1 MNRSFFAK
9 FTILAATLSFAA
21 AAFAAEP
28 LRIGVADDPTNCGRA
43 LKLLEAAGLIKNDPA
58 AKFAPEIKDITEYLY
73 NVEIVPTQA
82 NTLTAM
88 IDDLDAIVIGGNY
101 GIPAGLIPSKNGLFI
116 EKSDG
121 AGDNPFICVIA
132 ARTDEANDPDYAKV
146 VSAYRTQLVAEYMF
160 EEWKEARYPAFPFEK
175 NYTVPADFLEK
186 LNEYQSP
193 REGKRVIRVGVNG
206 AMNGQWNAV
215 QKVLDE
221 RGDKIFIELV
231 EFDAFNLPNEALSV
245 GDIELN
251 AFQHKAFLAKEIAAR
266 GYKIQSIGDTY
277 LGPQAI
283 YSHKYTTLDE
293 LKKAAAK

>member
-1 MNRSFFAK
+1 MNRSFVK
-9 FTILAATLSFAA
+9 TIAFVAAVLVLAA

-58 AKFAPEIKDITEYLY
+58 AGFAPEIKDITEYIY

-116 EKSDG
+116 EKGDG

-132 ARTDEANDPDYAKV
+132 ARTAEANDPDYAKV

-186 LNEYQSP
+186 LNEYVSDKA
-193 REGKRVIRVGVNG
+193 GKRVIRVGVNG

-215 QKVLDE
+215 QK
-221 RGDKIFIELV
+221 I
-231 EFDAFNLPNEALSV
+231 
-245 GDIELN
+245 
-251 AFQHKAFLAKEIAAR
+251 
-266 GYKIQSIGDTY
+266 
-277 LGPQAI
+277 
-283 YSHKYTTLDE
+283 LDE
-293 LKKAAAK
+293 LKAAAK

>member
-1 MNRSFFAK
+1 MNRSFIK
-9 FTILAATLSFAA
+9 KFAA
-21 AAFAAEP
+21 FIAVFAFAASAFAAEP

-58 AKFAPEIKDITEYLY
+58 ARFAPEIKDITEYLY

-116 EKSDG
+116 EKGDG
-121 AGDNPFICVIA
+121 AADNPFICVIA
-132 ARTDEANDPDYAKV
+132 ARTAEANDPDYAKI

-160 EEWKEARYPAFPFEK
+160 EEWKEARYPAFPFDK
-175 NYTVPADFLEK
+175 NYTVPANFLETI
-186 LNEYQSP
+186 NEYRSDKA
-193 REGKRVIRVGVNG
+193 GKRVIRVGVNG

-215 QKVLDE
+215 QKILDE

-251 AFQHKAFLAKEIAAR
+251 AFQHKAFL
-266 GYKIQSIGDTY
+266 
-277 LGPQAI
+277 
-283 YSHKYTTLDE
+283 
-293 LKKAAAK
+293 

>member
-1 MNRSFFAK
+1 MRRVFIVA
-9 FTILAATLSFAA
+9 IALVAALVSSASSA
-21 AAFAAEP
+21 QP
-28 LRIGVADDPTNCGRA
+28 LKIGVADDPTNCGRA
-43 LKLLEAAGLIKNDPA
+43 LKLLEAAGLIVTDPA
-58 AKFAPEIKDITEYLY
+58 AGFAPESKDITDYLY

-82 NTLTAM
+82 NVLTSM
-88 IDDLDAIVIGGNY
+88 IDDLDAIVVGGNY
-101 GIPAGLIPSKNGLFI
+101 GIPAGLIPSKNGLAV

-121 AGDNPFICVIA
+121 ASDNPFICVIV
-132 ARTDEANDPDYAKV
+132 ARSEEANDPDYAKI

-175 NYTVPADFLEK
+175 NYTVPAGFLESVNGYK
-186 LNEYQSP
+186 SEKD
-193 REGKRVIRVGVNG
+193 GKRVIRVGVNG

-231 EFDAFNLPNEALSV
+231 EFDAFNLPNEALSI
-245 GDIELN
+245 GDIDLN

-277 LGPQAI
+277 LGPQGL
-283 YSHKYTTLDE
+283 YSHKFKSLDE
-293 LKKAAAK
+293 LKVAAAK

>member
-1 MNRSFFAK
+1 MKKLIS
-9 FTILAATLSFAA
+9 ILLAALLIASLVSAASAEKLLIAIPNDGTNLS
-21 AAFAAEP
+21 
-28 LRIGVADDPTNCGRA
+28 RA
-43 LKLLEAAGLIKNDPA
+43 IKLLETAGLLTVDPA
-58 AKFAPEIKDITEYLY
+58 AGYTPEIKDITEYLY

-283 YSHKYTTLDE
+283 YSHKFKTLDE